1 MGRFDT
7 LGLVFEDPVAGGGK
21 IPSPPMAR
29 IYLKT
34 FMTGPAP
41 GFREPI
47 QTLTPFEYGPD
58 LFDQHAD
65 RLIDN
70 INRLKREARRRFR
83 KAKSK

>member
-1 MGRFDT
+1 MGKFDT
-7 LGLVFEDPVAGGGK
+7 LGLIFENPVAGGGK
-21 IPSPPMAR
+21 LPSPPMAR

-34 FMTGPAP
+34 FTKGPAP
-41 GFREPI
+41 GFQEDVH
-47 QTLTPFEYGPD
+47 TLTPFEYGPD

-70 INRLKREARRRFR
+70 INQLKREARRRFQ

>member
-1 MGRFDT
+1 MSRYDT
-7 LGLVFEDPVAGGGK
+7 LGLVFEDPVAGEGK

-34 FMTGPAP
+34 FTTGPAT
-41 GFREPI
+41 GFKEPI

-58 LFDQHAD
+58 IFDQHAD

-70 INRLKREARRRFR
+70 ITRLKREARRRFQ
-83 KAKSK
+83 KAESK